1 MALVEFGEK
10 KLTYCDEEKGVCYV
24 IKLGENEK
32 PEVIRLGID
41 ESMRMIERLREE
53 VERAEGEIARVDRE
67 MKERIARMI
76 EDIKKFVEA
85 F

>member
-1 MALVEFGEK
+1 MMGLVEFSEK

-24 IKLGENEK
+24 IKLGER

-53 VERAEGEIARVDRE
+53 VERAEGEIARIDRE
-67 MKERIARMI
+67 MKEKITRMLD
-76 EDIKKFVEA
+76 DIKRFVET